1 MREINNLSDM
11 LPILT
16 YYQESNDYNGIGSH
30 FHGYHEL
37 VLIREGIVNFRINQN
52 DFLAGPNSLIIIR
65 AMDRHDVSIRKY
77 PYKRYVFTVTSQLV
91 LTSVREPQ
99 LLSLFFYHS
108 PKSRNIILLRPK
120 IVERLT
126 ALFEET
132 ILECTEKKP
141 LWSSQVT
148 SFIHQ
153 ALIALYREDPE
164 MFSAGDGGGNIQA
177 IMRIQHFIAEH
188 FHEKISLDQLAER
201 FFMSKFHLSRRFRA
215 VTGHSFKN
223 YLILHRISEAQQ
235 LLRYTN
241 KPVSEI
247 CADVG
252 YDNTEHFIRIFH
264 KSQGTTPLQYR
275 LYCRDVESSFKKE
288 QETHVF

>member
-16 YYQESNDYNGIGSH
+16 YYQESNDYNGIGAH

-37 VLIREGIVNFRINQN
+37 VLVREGTVNFRINQH
-52 DFLAGPNSLIIIR
+52 DYLAGPNSLIIIR
-65 AMDRHDVSIRKY
+65 AMDKHDVSIRKY
-77 PYKRYVFTVTSQLV
+77 PYKRYVFTVTSQLI
-91 LTSVREPQ
+91 LTAVREPS
-99 LLSLFFYHS
+99 LLSLFLYHN
-108 PKSRNIILLRPK
+108 PNSRNLISLRQE
-120 IVERLT
+120 IACRLT
-126 ALFEET
+126 AIFEET
-132 ILECTEKKP
+132 ILECAEKKP
-141 LWSSQVT
+141 LWSSQVIT
-148 SFIHQ
+148 FIHQ
-153 ALIALYREDPE
+153 ALIELYREDPD
-164 MFSAGDGGGNIQA
+164 MFSAGDSSSNIQTM
-177 IMRIQHFIAEH
+177 MRIQHFISEH
-188 FHEKISLDQLAER
+188 FREKIDLDQLAEQ
-201 FFMSKFHLSRRFRA
+201 FFVSKFHLSRRFKA
-215 VTGHSFKN
+215 ITGHTFKN

-264 KSQGTTPLQYR
+264 KSQGITPLQYR
-275 LYCRDVESSFKKE
+275 LYCRDEESSRQKK